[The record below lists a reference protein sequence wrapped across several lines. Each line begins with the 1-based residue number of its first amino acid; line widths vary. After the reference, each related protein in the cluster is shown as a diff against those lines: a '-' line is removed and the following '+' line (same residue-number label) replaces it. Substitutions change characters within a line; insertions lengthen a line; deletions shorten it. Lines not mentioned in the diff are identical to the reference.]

1 MDIKLIPSPDA
12 QETAAIHP
20 RDSWMDDARGFG
32 VILVVLGH
40 VLGGLVLAGIFPRDS
55 LAAWMDYTL
64 YTFHMPLFFFL
75 AGLNVQRSLRRGPAA
90 FLGGK
95 LWTIAYPY
103 VLWSLV
109 QGGIIMLFARDA
121 NTPIHPGDLAG
132 IWHSPIGQFWFL
144 YALMICHVTAAL
156 VPNRTAIIVVAAV
169 GFITFA
175 IMPVRPTLAL
185 TLHHFPFYVAGL
197 YASGAMR
204 SWRPRALT
212 LPAVA
217 LVFAA
222 AVCLGGLW
230 TGMDANGVASLP
242 ASILGIVAVLIGCK
256 LLGGSQRWL
265 AVVGQ
270 MSMTIY
276 ILHILAGSGMR
287 IVMLKLH
294 VPPDPWLYLFVGT
307 AAGVVLPMLAHA
319 FLQRLDLLTAFGL
332 APLKRRPAAYVSD
345 NTARG

>member
-1 MDIKLIPSPDA
+1 MNSSFVPSPEMTD
-12 QETAAIHP
+12 TAAARP
-20 RDSWMDDARGFG
+20 RDGWMDDARGFG

-40 VLGGLVLAGIFPRDS
+40 VLSGLVLAGIFPKDA

-75 AGLNVQRSLRRGPAA
+75 AGLNVQRSLRRGSAA
-90 FLGGK
+90 FLRGK
-95 LWTIAYPY
+95 VWTIAYPY
-103 VLWSLV
+103 VLWSLL
-109 QGGIIMLFARDA
+109 QGGVIMLFARDA
-121 NTPIHPGDLAG
+121 NTPIHPADLAG

-156 VPNRTAIIVVAAV
+156 VPNRTAIILIAAI
-169 GFITFA
+169 GFIAFA

-197 YASGAMR
+197 YASEAAR
-204 SWRPRALT
+204 NWRPRAMA
-212 LPAVA
+212 LPVTCLA
-217 LVFAA
+217 FAA
-222 AVCLGGLW
+222 AVWLGGLW

-242 ASILGIVAVLIGCK
+242 AGILGIVAVLIGCK
-256 LLGGSQRWL
+256 LLDGSQRWL

-287 IVMLKLH
+287 ILMLKLH
-294 VPPDPWLYLFVGT
+294 VPPDPWLYLFAGT
-307 AAGVVLPMLAHA
+307 AAGVVLPMIAHA
-319 FLQRLDLLTAFGL
+319 VLQRLDLLTAFGL
-332 APLKRRPAAYVSD
+332 APLKRPPAAYVGDS
-345 NTARG
+345 TARG